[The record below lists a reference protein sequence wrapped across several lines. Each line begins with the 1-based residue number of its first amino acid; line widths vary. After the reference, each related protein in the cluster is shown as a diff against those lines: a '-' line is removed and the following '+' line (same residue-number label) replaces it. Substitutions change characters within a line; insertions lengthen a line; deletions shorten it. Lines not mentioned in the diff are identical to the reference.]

1 MSMYQSIY
9 RQFEKGF
16 LGSCA
21 LTVLLQ
27 SCVGGIS
34 AMAVLHNGNGLLQM
48 IQLFM
53 VVTASLAVN
62 GAIISVQS
70 PKTVFNLLLLGQLTC
85 IILGIANFLRFV

>member
-1 MSMYQSIY
+1 MYEIVY

-34 AMAVLHNGNGLLQM
+34 AMAVLHNGNSLPQM
-48 IQLFM
+48 IQLFL
-53 VVTASLAVN
+53 VVTSSLAVN
-62 GAIISVQS
+62 GAIISVQP

-85 IILGIANFLRFV
+85 IVLGIVNFVRFV